1 MIGFTVITTIR
12 QDLTK
17 PHVSLSLGQNLGQI
31 VKVVGGSLG
40 NPARRDQMG
49 SRVTDD
55 RPLRPTPSV
64 VGVSLAAADEV
75 GADVPRLQARGI
87 QRPLRGLVQQM
98 QAAGTPEDGAQQSVQ
113 NPFFPSRCSA

>member
-17 PHVSLSLGQNLGQI
+17 SHVVLSLGQNLGQI
-31 VKVVGGSLG
+31 PKVIGRPLA

-55 RPLRPTPSV
+55 RPLCPTPSV
-64 VGVSLAAADEV
+64 VGVPLAAADEV
-75 GADVPRLQARGI
+75 GTDVPRLQARGI
-87 QRPLRGLVQQM
+87 QRALGGPPQQM
-98 QAAGTPEDGAQQSVQ
+98 QAAGTPEDGG
-113 NPFFPSRCSA
+113 